1 MHAAP
6 FGRFSPRPDG
16 YRAVMPRL
24 RSLWREV
31 GGYRLHV
38 REGGAGDPVVLV
50 HGLGVSGEYLEPL
63 GEALG
68 RSFGISIPDLPGWR
82 KSERPRRALSLEQ
95 LAEVLA
101 DLVGPGSRAPA
112 FVANSLGCQIV
123 LALAGRHPEKVRALI
138 LIGPTVDPVYRGWV
152 RHAIRLLIGATRERS
167 GLFPIVLEDYVR
179 MGPRRIIATARAALE
194 DAPEQRLP
202 RIEAPVLVVRGERDA
217 LTTHDWA
224 RRCAALAPRGAFVEL
239 AGAAHAAHVSHA
251 EDVAELVERFLAECD
266 DGVGK
271 LVGRVDHGHMT
282 GSG

>member
-1 MHAAP
+1 
-6 FGRFSPRPDG
+6 
-16 YRAVMPRL
+16 
-24 RSLWREV
+24 
-31 GGYRLHV
+31 
-38 REGGAGDPVVLV
+38 
-50 HGLGVSGEYLEPL
+50 
-63 GEALG
+63 
-68 RSFGISIPDLPGWR
+68 
-82 KSERPRRALSLEQ
+82 
-95 LAEVLA
+95 
-101 DLVGPGSRAPA
+101 
-112 FVANSLGCQIV
+112 
-123 LALAGRHPEKVRALI
+123 
-138 LIGPTVDPVYRGWV
+138 VDPVYRGWV

-194 DAPEQRLP
+194 DAPEQRLA